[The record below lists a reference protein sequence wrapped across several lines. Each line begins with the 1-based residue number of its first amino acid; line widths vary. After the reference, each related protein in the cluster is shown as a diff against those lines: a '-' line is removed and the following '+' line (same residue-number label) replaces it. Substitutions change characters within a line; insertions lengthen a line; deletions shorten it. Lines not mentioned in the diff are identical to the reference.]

1 VVPIQISYLPAP
13 TVAQVQCQVQ
23 AKVPWVDPSLALD
36 PLNLMD
42 SAPVVQ
48 ACQALDLL
56 QTVVLPALLLV
67 IFVVSHLLVDLV
79 PQVLH
84 SHLALVPMDPVGQ
97 MVRLTADPLVLMDL
111 TINS

>member
-1 VVPIQISYLPAP
+1 MVPIQIFYLPAP

-36 PLNLMD
+36 PLSLMD

-48 ACQALDLL
+48 VCQVLALL
-56 QTVVLPALLLV
+56 QTVVPLGLLLV
-67 IFVVSHLLVDLV
+67 IFVVSHLLVDLD

-84 SHLALVPMDPVGQ
+84 FHLAPVPMDPVAL
-97 MVRLTADPLVLMDL
+97 MDRLTVGPLVLMDL